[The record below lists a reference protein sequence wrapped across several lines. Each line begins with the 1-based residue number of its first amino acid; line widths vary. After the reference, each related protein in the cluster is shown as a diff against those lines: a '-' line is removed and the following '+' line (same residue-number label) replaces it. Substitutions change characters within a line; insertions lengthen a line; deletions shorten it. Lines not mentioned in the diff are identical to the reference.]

1 MSGHRWC
8 TVSLCSVV
16 TVLQAGCQSDG
27 SNRLAWNPFV
37 RRAEKAEITDE
48 PTFSLPK
55 FARRKSAD
63 EEIRQEKSV
72 PLIAEGRVETLLDQG
87 QLALEEN
94 RLDDA
99 RKAYTEILNSA
110 PENATAHHG
119 MAMTADLTQQWADAE
134 YHYKQ
139 ALRIRPRDANLLCDI
154 GYSYVLQNRFS
165 EASGYLNRAIEVNPQ
180 HESAQMNLAL
190 LDLKQGNRAA
200 AEERIVQRFGS
211 SAAATQAIAQLES
224 RLAATGNAVALA
236 SASSVIAPDATL
248 EQVQALAAREREA
261 AELRR
266 ANLGTR
272 LSGWN
277 QSPPATIPHAVQQP
291 VMAAQPAGGGYPDPR
306 VNPPLNQT
314 IAGMN
319 PPDNP
324 VVPSDVINPGVSF
337 NSATNNS
344 TPTPSTPGN
353 WNPPAAGNMANS
365 QPLSS
370 TPPNGAAVIGRVV
383 PVHSSGAFQAP
394 PVAGV
399 SYGQPLGFGLPPG
412 QIPVNPIS
420 ATNGSPNGVL
430 LSPGMQGFP
439 AGNSA
444 PQVQL
449 EGLNVGPG
457 ALFPIGQ
464 PVQSGGLSGM
474 STNGTGF
481 NGAYADGSA
490 MTPVQQGTRGGVSAG
505 DGRLQMGNVSAPGT
519 NSLINGTMYTQ
530 PTVTLPAQEW
540 AIRQQQLQQTQS
552 RFAPNNNATT
562 GVAPG
567 AWPAAQPPQSNPL
580 VGYERQLQQID
591 SQYNTA
597 LQQMD
602 GRSQPNVPTAQY

>member
-27 SNRLAWNPFV
+27 SNRMAWNPFV
-37 RRAEKAEITDE
+37 RRAEKAEVTGE
-48 PTFSLPK
+48 PSFSLPK

-63 EEIRQEKSV
+63 EEIPPEKSV
-72 PLIAEGRVETLLDQG
+72 PLIAEGRVETLLDEG
-87 QLALEEN
+87 HLALQEN

-99 RKAYTEILNSA
+99 RRAYTEILNSA
-110 PENATAHHG
+110 PDNATAHHG
-119 MAMTADLTQQWADAE
+119 MAMTADLSQQWADAE

-139 ALRIRPRDANLLCDI
+139 ALRVRPRDGNLLCDI
-154 GYSYVLQNRFS
+154 GYSYILQNRFS

-190 LDLKQGNRAA
+190 LDLRQGNRAA

-211 SAAATQAIAQLES
+211 SAAATQVMAQLES
-224 RLAATGNAVALA
+224 RFAATGNAVAQV

-248 EQVQALAAREREA
+248 EQVQAFAAREREA

-277 QSPPATIPHAVQQP
+277 QLPPTIIPQAAQQP
-291 VMAAQPAGGGYPDPR
+291 AMAAQLAGGGYSGQPLNPQLNQPIAA
-306 VNPPLNQT
+306 VNPS
-314 IAGMN
+314 
-319 PPDNP
+319 DNP
-324 VVPSDVINPGVSF
+324 VNPAAVFNPAVSF

-344 TPTPSTPGN
+344 TLTPSTPGN
-353 WNPPAAGNMANS
+353 WNPPATGNLANS

-370 TPPNGAAVIGRVV
+370 APSNVGAMTGRVV

-394 PVAGV
+394 PGAGV
-399 SYGQPLGFGLPPG
+399 SYGQPLGFGSPPG
-412 QIPVNPIS
+412 QIPVNTIS
-420 ATNGSPNGVL
+420 ATNGMLP
-430 LSPGMQGFP
+430 SPGMQGFP
-439 AGNSA
+439 AGHSV

-464 PVQSGGLSGM
+464 PVQSGGFSDR
-474 STNGTGF
+474 SANGTGL

-490 MTPVQQGTRGGVSAG
+490 MTPVQQGTRGGVSAV
-505 DGRLQMGNVSAPGT
+505 DGSLQMGNVSAPGT
-519 NSLINGTMYTQ
+519 NSLINGAMYTQ
-530 PTVTLPAQEW
+530 PTATLPAQEW
-540 AIRQQQLQQTQS
+540 AIRQQQIQQTQS
-552 RFAPNNNATT
+552 RFAPNKNASP
-562 GVAPG
+562 GAAPG
-567 AWPAAQPPQSNPL
+567 AWPAVQPPQSNPL

-591 SQYNTA
+591 NQYNNA

>member
-16 TVLQAGCQSDG
+16 TLLQAGCQSDG
-27 SNRLAWNPFV
+27 ISRMAWNPFV
-37 RRAEKAEITDE
+37 RRAEKAEVTDR
-48 PTFSLPK
+48 PSFSLPK

-63 EEIRQEKSV
+63 EEQPPEKSL
-72 PLIAEGRVETLLDQG
+72 PLIAEGRVETLLDDG
-87 QLALEEN
+87 QLALQEN

-99 RKAYTEILNSA
+99 RRAYTEILSSA

-119 MAMTADLTQQWADAE
+119 LAMTADLSQLWADAE

-139 ALRIRPRDANLLCDI
+139 ALRIRPRDANLLCDL

-165 EASGYLNRAIEVNPQ
+165 EASSYLNQAIEINPQ

-211 SAAATQAIAQLES
+211 SAAASQAMTQLES
-224 RLAATGNAVALA
+224 RLAGTGNAVAQA
-236 SASSVIAPDATL
+236 SASTVLAPNATL

-277 QSPPATIPHAVQQP
+277 QLPPAIIPQAAQEP
-291 VMAAQPAGGGYPDPR
+291 AIAAQPVGGGYPGQP
-306 VNPPLNQT
+306 VNPPLNQP
-314 IAGMN
+314 IAAGN
-319 PPDNP
+319 PPGNSVIP
-324 VVPSDVINPGVSF
+324 AAVINPAASY
-337 NSATNNS
+337 NSATNYS
-344 TPTPSTPGN
+344 TLTPTTPGN
-353 WNPPAAGNMANS
+353 WNPPATGNLANS

-370 TPPNGAAVIGRVV
+370 APPNVAAMTARIV
-383 PVHSSGAFQAP
+383 PVHSSGAFQAAP
-394 PVAGV
+394 GAGV
-399 SYGQPLGFGLPPG
+399 SFGQPLGFGSPPG
-412 QIPVNPIS
+412 QIPVNTIS
-420 ATNGSPNGVL
+420 ATNGSTH
-430 LSPGMQGFP
+430 GMQGFP
-439 AGNSA
+439 SDPST

-464 PVQSGGLSGM
+464 SVQSGGFGGVSA
-474 STNGTGF
+474 NGTGF
-481 NGAYADGSA
+481 NGAFADGSA

-505 DGRLQMGNVSAPGT
+505 DGSLQMGNVSAPGT

-530 PTVTLPAQEW
+530 PAATLPAQEW
-540 AIRQQQLQQTQS
+540 AIRQQQLQQQQTQS
-552 RFAPNNNATT
+552 RFVPGNTATP
-562 GVAPG
+562 GSPGAVPG
-567 AWPAAQPPQSNPL
+567 AWPPVQPPLTNPL
-580 VGYERQLQQID
+580 SGYERQLQQID
-591 SQYNTA
+591 NQYNNA

-602 GRSQPNVPTAQY
+602 GRSQPDVPTAQY